1 MDSAVAIQDVLNAPP
16 PPPPPVDIARPA
28 RATKRKWRKWA
39 EQDGE
44 LGFTCAPTCECDSA
58 FLPPQ
63 PKPPP
68 GLLCPLGGLKA
79 KGPQLMTNG
88 ATGITW
94 EKVTL
99 TVDSSASDTVIPPHY
114 LRWCEISHTEKVGTE
129 YEVANGENVYNIGE
143 RRCIMRMAETGK
155 ATEEL
160 EIAFQVVE
168 DVHKPLLA
176 VSAITK
182 QGHSVVFAEE
192 IPTSF
197 RAPVASCQ

>member
-1 MDSAVAIQDVLNAPP
+1 
-16 PPPPPVDIARPA
+16 
-28 RATKRKWRKWA
+28 
-39 EQDGE
+39 
-44 LGFTCAPTCECDSA
+44 
-58 FLPPQ
+58 
-63 PKPPP
+63 
-68 GLLCPLGGLKA
+68 
-79 KGPQLMTNG
+79 MTNG

-99 TVDSSASDTVIPPHY
+99 TVDSGASDTVIPPHY

-143 RRCIMRMAETGK
+143 RRCIMRMSETGK

-192 IPTSF
+192 NSHILLSNGGKLAMRHVHGTYEIDIFVKNPGFTRQSG
-197 RAPVASCQ
+197 R